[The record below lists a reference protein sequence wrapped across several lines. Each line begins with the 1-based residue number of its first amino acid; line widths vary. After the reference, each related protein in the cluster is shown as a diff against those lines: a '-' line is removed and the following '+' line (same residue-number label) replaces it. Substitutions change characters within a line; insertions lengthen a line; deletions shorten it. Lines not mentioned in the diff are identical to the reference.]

1 MFTEES
7 PLEKKTEI
15 SPLDGKKIVIT
26 RSVEQAADSLRL
38 LESEGA
44 FVISLPAIAFKPI
57 ALDETRLN
65 NLVNGYY
72 DYIVFSSANGVR
84 FFFEQL
90 SGKFIAGIR
99 EHTKVIAI
107 GEKTR
112 AYCDRKWL
120 NVVYSPVEYNAKA
133 LVQELEGV
141 DWKSSKIL
149 IPGSL
154 ISRKELFEGFNR
166 LGANVDTVPV
176 YDTVMPPRESVLDKI
191 LQIKQTNVDCYTFM
205 SPSGFINFLRL
216 MEIQGNH
223 NFFDG
228 SSIAVIGT
236 TTENTVIDAGYQVHI
251 KAKRA
256 TMESLVSSI
265 KEYYLTEQLN

>member
-1 MFTEES
+1 MLTEES
-7 PLEKKTEI
+7 QVEKETEI
-15 SPLDGKKIVIT
+15 SPLLGKQIVIT
-26 RSVEQAADSLRL
+26 RSVDQAAESLKL
-38 LESEGA
+38 LEAEGA
-44 FVISLPAIAFKPI
+44 SVISIPAIAFKPI
-57 ALDETRLN
+57 ALDETRLH
-65 NLVNGYY
+65 NLVNKYY

-90 SGKFIAGIR
+90 SGKFIAEIR
-99 EHTKVIAI
+99 EHCKVIAI

-133 LVQELEGV
+133 LIQELESV
-141 DWKSSKIL
+141 NWKNAKIL
-149 IPGSL
+149 IPGAL

-176 YDTVMPPRESVLDKI
+176 YDTVMPPRESVMDKI
-191 LQIKQTNVDCYTFM
+191 LQIKKSKVDCYTFM

-223 NFFDG
+223 SFFEG

-236 TTENTVIDAGYQVHI
+236 TTENTVIDAGYKVDI

-265 KEYYLTEQLN
+265 KEFYLTEQRN

>member
-1 MFTEES
+1 MFTKES
-7 PLEKKTEI
+7 PLANKTEI
-15 SPLDGKKIVIT
+15 SPLEGKQIVIT
-26 RSVEQAADSLRL
+26 RSVDQATDSLKL
-38 LESEGA
+38 LEAEGA
-44 FVISLPAIAFKPI
+44 SVISLPAIAFKPI
-57 ALDETRLN
+57 ALDETRLH
-65 NLVNGYY
+65 NLVNDYY
-72 DYIVFSSANGVR
+72 DYVVFSSANGVR

-90 SGKFIAGIR
+90 SGKFIAEIR
-99 EHTKVIAI
+99 EHCKVIAI

-133 LVQELEGV
+133 LVQELESV
-141 DWKSSKIL
+141 NWKSAKIL

-166 LGANVDTVPV
+166 LGATVDTVPV
-176 YDTVMPPRESVLDKI
+176 YDTVMPPRESVIDKI
-191 LQIKQTNVDCYTFM
+191 LQIKKSHVDCYTFM

-236 TTENTVIDAGYQVHI
+236 TTENTVIDAGYKVNI

-256 TMESLVSSI
+256 TMEALVSAI
-265 KEYYLTEQLN
+265 KEYYRSEQLN